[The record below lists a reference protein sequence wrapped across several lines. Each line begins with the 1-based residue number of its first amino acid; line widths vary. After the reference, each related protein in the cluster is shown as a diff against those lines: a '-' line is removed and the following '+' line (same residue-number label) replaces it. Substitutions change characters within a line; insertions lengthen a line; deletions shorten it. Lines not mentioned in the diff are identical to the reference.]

1 MQHQKYDLGRREKG
15 ATVVV
20 TLKNQAN
27 VQIMDERNYRIY
39 SSGRGGRYEYIGGLV
54 KKSPYRAVLPKS
66 GHWYVAIDLG
76 GYAGK
81 VQSSVRVEPAP
92 SGFLPP
98 ARDMEELR
106 QVLQQEPQQ
115 PPSGVMEG
123 RTWDVFVS
131 HAHEDKDSVAR
142 PLSVA
147 LERHGVNCWLDEF
160 ELRIGDSLRRR
171 IDQGIASSRFGVVVL
186 SPAFIAKGWTQYEL
200 DGLVTRTVAGEQNLL
215 PIWHAI
221 SKEEL
226 IAYSPSLADKVALST
241 GQYSI
246 GEIADKIADVV
257 TEAHA

>member
-1 MQHQKYDLGRREKG
+1 VQHQKYDLGRREKG